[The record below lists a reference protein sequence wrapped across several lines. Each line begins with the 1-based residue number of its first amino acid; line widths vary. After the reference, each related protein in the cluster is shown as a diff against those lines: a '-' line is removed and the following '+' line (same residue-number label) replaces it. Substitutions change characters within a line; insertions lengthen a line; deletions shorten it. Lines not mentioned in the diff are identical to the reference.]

1 MKELREKVYTLVDW
15 ELNKAN
21 ENWPLFNSDHE
32 GISVIEEEV
41 VEAFTRTI

>member
-1 MKELREKVYTLVDW
+1 MKELMEKVYTLVDW

-32 GISVIEEEV
+32 GIAVIEEEV
-41 VEAFTRTI
+41 V